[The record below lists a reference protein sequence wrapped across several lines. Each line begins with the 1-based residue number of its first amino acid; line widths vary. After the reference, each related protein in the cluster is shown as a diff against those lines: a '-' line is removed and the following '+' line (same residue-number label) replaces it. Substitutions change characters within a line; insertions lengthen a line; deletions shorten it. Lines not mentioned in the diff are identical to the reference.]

1 MKLLFENWRKYT
13 NLISEEQLLI
23 ESRVKDAKKKY
34 PELDREGLLGILID
48 NDPSGN
54 HKYLAWAA
62 GQLDHVH
69 AHIADDTEHMKRTTE
84 RLATD
89 LDLYHKLHVY
99 VTGTDE
105 PFRDISKIK
114 DLNTLHHVAQN
125 AKRKKDLKDRQ
136 KEQDRQLRR
145 HAMENSDLGV
155 YQDDDFMMHRPFDS
169 TASCYWGKAGNPW
182 CIAQAGGE
190 MFDSFTSENKSFFYL
205 EMKNKKNFLPED
217 WNRLYSGRLVLQF
230 QDENYD
236 TAFDRENEGSGID
249 EHEVIELIAINIL
262 GNDFVKA
269 YENAADWGFV
279 LTDDDPDERA
289 FNKEHP
295 EQYQTIVSTLKE
307 HGMDP
312 DDDLEDFYNDAV
324 LQTWYSIQYSGT
336 GSVERR
342 PPGPQPEDYE
352 KIRDDADLQYAT
364 IGDIDFYEG
373 NAHYSAYLSFEFDD
387 YEFGPRRQAVPDT
400 LDEFDIEKEIKE
412 VLHDHDINVDDL
424 EISSEN
430 RIYTTIFP
438 GEDYYTRDPLQRF
451 ENFVN
456 EMSEI
461 DEKYEETKESL
472 VDLFIDEGILD
483 ISDEPI
489 GNLKAKLAEKELE
502 NFDITGTGRTL
513 KSDSNIFEF
522 TGVGIKEGAEDIM
535 ELMGHWE
542 LAEPARRRGATNLAA
557 GRITGYWNN
566 IAAKIVY
573 FFKQSFESAD
583 GRSYADDVLFDKM
596 DTLLAQAYA
605 DAEKQLSIPGIEAP
619 ERKRVI
625 PPLAVGLVPS
635 VYASQT
641 EDEVKVRLRIKA
653 DAKLD
658 EAQAG
663 FIAEFIDFFDEN
675 FDVLH
680 RIVGE
685 VVDVL
690 LKDAVVKALEKVKEE
705 MPDRARALGV
715 DESKKKRGIKI
726 LLGNRR

>member
-1 MKLLFENWRKYT
+1 MKLLFENWRQYT
-13 NLISEEQLLI
+13 NLLNEEQLLI

-62 GQLDHVH
+62 GQLDYVH
-69 AHIADDTEHMKRTTE
+69 TNVGALPGRIKQVAE

-105 PFRDISKIK
+105 PYRDISKIK
-114 DLNTLHHVAQN
+114 DLTTLHHVAQN

-269 YENAADWGFV
+269 YENAEHYGYV
-279 LTDDDPDERA
+279 LDDPHEEDD
-289 FNKEHP
+289 FKKEQP
-295 EQYQTIVSTLKE
+295 GSYETIVSTLKE
-307 HGMDP
+307 YGMDP
-312 DDDLEDFYNDAV
+312 GYDLEDFYNDAV
-324 LQTWYSIQYSGT
+324 LQTWYDIQYSGT

-373 NAHYSAYLSFEFDD
+373 NAHYSAYLSFDFDD
-387 YEFGPRRQAVPDT
+387 YEFGQPASPDT

-424 EISSEN
+424 DISSEN

-489 GNLKAKLAEKELE
+489 GNLKAKLAEKELK

-513 KSDSNIFEF
+513 ESNSNIFEYPE
-522 TGVGIKEGAEDIM
+522 VGIREGAKDIM

-625 PPLAVGLVPS
+625 PPLAVGLSPS
-635 VYASQT
+635 VYASQD
-641 EDEVKVRLRIKA
+641 EDKVKIRLYIKA
-653 DAKLD
+653 DAKLG
-658 EAQAG
+658 EEQAG

-675 FDVLH
+675 FDSLH
-680 RIVGE
+680 TIVGE
-685 VVDVL
+685 VVGKL
-690 LKDAVVKALEKVKEE
+690 LKEAVVKALEAVKEE

-715 DESKKKRGIKI
+715 DESKKRKKGIKI